1 VLTRLRQSLPKKLQ
15 KWQLNCSSS
24 SQAAILVFLFSTFS
38 TVSIVWRWEQRRL
51 QAERA
56 RLALIADN
64 YANDLQ
70 RSLESSL
77 SVTYALAAL
86 VDEYQGTIPNFK
98 TVARDLLPLYPG
110 TDALGILPN
119 NAEREVVVFQGNKAD
134 AHFSSLKDF
143 QPEAIA
149 QRRAV
154 GAIST
159 KEQPILIANYSSA
172 IGYLPVYL
180 ESDLQNSSFWGF
192 TAVKINLA
200 EILENIYLED
210 LETQGIIYQLW
221 YTHPENNRKQIIT
234 KSDSYLISNY
244 VEQTFEVANT
254 TWRLSLT
261 PVVGWNQP
269 IQFFFQIIFC
279 LLFSI
284 FLAILVKL
292 FSNNQAHTLE
302 LEKTAFDPLTGLPN
316 RRLLLYRLEE
326 IIARTERNSKNMA
339 VCYLDLDSF
348 QSINNHLG
356 QKAGDYILVRIAKRL
371 QKFLRKEDLVARIG
385 GDEFVIVLQD
395 LSEVAEVK
403 LILKRIT
410 EAAFIPISYDTEIVS
425 VSTSIGVVIY
435 PLDSVEEK
443 LSVPTLLSYAEQ
455 AMSYSKINKQESY
468 TFFKDLKKIIAESSL

>member
-1 VLTRLRQSLPKKLQ
+1 MLTRLRQSLQKKLQ
-15 KWQLNCSSS
+15 KWQLNCSPS
-24 SQAAILVFLFSTFS
+24 SQAAILVFLFSTFT

-56 RLALIADN
+56 RLSLIADN

-86 VDEYQGTIPNFK
+86 IDEYQGTIPNFK
-98 TVARDLLPLYPG
+98 TVASELLPLYPG
-110 TDALGILPN
+110 ADALGILPN
-119 NAEREVVVFQGNKAD
+119 NAEREVIVFRGNKAD

-143 QPEAIA
+143 QPQEAS
-149 QRRAV
+149 V
-154 GAIST
+154 T
-159 KEQPILIANYSSA
+159 KEQKPILIANYSSVV
-172 IGYLPVYL
+172 GYLPVYL

-200 EILENIYLED
+200 EILDNIYLKD
-210 LETQGIIYQLW
+210 LEKQGIIYQLW
-221 YTHPENNRKQIIT
+221 YTHPENNQKQIIT
-234 KSDSYLISNY
+234 NSDTSSISNY
-244 VEQTFEVANT
+244 VEQTFEIANT
-254 TWRLSLT
+254 TWTLSLT
-261 PVVGWNQP
+261 PVVGWNRP
-269 IQFFFQIIFC
+269 IQFFFKIILG

-284 FLAILVKL
+284 VLAILVKL
-292 FSNNQAHTLE
+292 FSNTKAHPLE

-371 QKFLRKEDLVARIG
+371 QKFLRKEDLIARIG

-395 LSEVAEVK
+395 LSEIAEVK

-443 LSVPTLLSYAEQ
+443 LSVLTLLSYAEQ

-468 TFFKDLKKIIAESSL
+468 TFFGDLKKTIAESSL